1 MFDPPSDSPPRDVG
15 AASAAHGRLPTAS
28 NFLLEARDF
37 MELAEHDTA
46 DELRRQVAALQLQLE
61 HSQRMATI
69 GELASTTTH
78 EFNNL
83 LTTIINYARLGLRHK
98 DEPTRD
104 KALQKINDAAT
115 RATKVASSVLAMA
128 RSRTGGFEPVDL
140 AALLDD
146 TLHLIGRE
154 FQKHRIA
161 LEIDVQ
167 SDLPPVSGSTT
178 QLQRV
183 LVNLLVNARQATR
196 AGGSVRVKLHH
207 DVHAGEVHLQ
217 IRDNG
222 SGISADLLPKIFDPY
237 FSTKDGPDASGQGG
251 TGIGLS
257 SCKQI
262 VDAHN
267 GRIRVDSGVGKG
279 TAFTIRLPIDNAARA
294 AS

>member
-1 MFDPPSDSPPRDVG
+1 MERPYVQGAVVPITVSDP
-15 AASAAHGRLPTAS
+15 LETATES
-28 NFLLEARDF
+28 FGWKRVNR
-37 MELAEHDTA
+37 MNLAEHESLA
-46 DELRRQVAALQLQLE
+46 ELHRQISVLRAQLE
-61 HSQRMATI
+61 QSQRMATI

-83 LTTIINYARLGLRHK
+83 LTTIINYAKLGLRHK

-128 RSRTGGFEPVDL
+128 RNRTGDFEPVSL
-140 AALLDD
+140 GTVLED

-161 LEIDVQ
+161 LETEVAPE
-167 SDLPPVSGSTT
+167 LPAVMGSST

-196 AGGSVRVKLHH
+196 AGGTVRVRLEH
-207 DVHAGEVHLQ
+207 DESAGEVVLQ
-217 IRDNG
+217 VRDSG
-222 SGISADLLPKIFDPY
+222 SGIAPELLPKIFDPY
-237 FSTKDGPDASGQGG
+237 FTTKDGPDASGQGG

-262 VDAHN
+262 IDAHS
-267 GRIRVDSGVGKG
+267 GRIRV
-279 TAFTIRLPIDNAARA
+279 
-294 AS
+294 

>member
-1 MFDPPSDSPPRDVG
+1 M
-15 AASAAHGRLPTAS
+15 
-28 NFLLEARDF
+28 N
-37 MELAEHDTA
+37 LAEHETA
-46 DELRRQVAALQLQLE
+46 DELRRQVAALQSQLE

-83 LTTIINYARLGLRHK
+83 LTTIINYARMGLRHK

-128 RSRTGGFEPVDL
+128 RSRTGGFEPVSL
-140 AALLDD
+140 SAILED

-154 FQKHRIA
+154 FQKHRVS
-161 LEIDVQ
+161 LETEVAA
-167 SDLPPVSGSTT
+167 DLPLVNGSST

-196 AGGSVRVKLHH
+196 AGGSVRIKLQH
-207 DVHAGEVHLQ
+207 DVQADEVLLQ

-222 SGISADLLPKIFDPY
+222 SGIAPELLPKIFDPY
-237 FSTKDGPDASGQGG
+237 FTTKDKPDASGQGG
-251 TGIGLS
+251 TGIGLA

-262 VDAHN
+262 IDAHS

-279 TAFTIRLPIDNAARA
+279 TAFTIRLPVIAATRA

>member
-1 MFDPPSDSPPRDVG
+1 M
-15 AASAAHGRLPTAS
+15 
-28 NFLLEARDF
+28 N
-37 MELAEHDTA
+37 LAEHDTA
-46 DELRRQVAALQLQLE
+46 DELRRQVAALQSQLE

-128 RSRTGGFEPVDL
+128 RNRTGGFEPVNL
-140 AALLDD
+140 GAILED

-161 LEIDVQ
+161 LETEV
-167 SDLPPVSGSTT
+167 SADLPMISGSST

-196 AGGSVRVKLHH
+196 AGGSVRVKLQHEPRS
-207 DVHAGEVHLQ
+207 DEVVLQ

-222 SGISADLLPKIFDPY
+222 SGIAPELLPKIFDPY
-237 FSTKDGPDASGQGG
+237 FTTKDGPDASGQGG

-257 SCKQI
+257 ACKQI

-267 GRIRVDSGVGKG
+267 GRIRVDSSVGKG
-279 TAFTIRLPIDNAARA
+279 TAFTIRLPVTAQTRA

>member
-1 MFDPPSDSPPRDVG
+1 M
-15 AASAAHGRLPTAS
+15 
-28 NFLLEARDF
+28 NF
-37 MELAEHDTA
+37 AEQETA
-46 DELRRQVAALQLQLE
+46 DELRRQVVALQSQLE

-69 GELASTTTH
+69 GELSSTTTH

-83 LTTIINYARLGLRHK
+83 LTTIINYAKLGLRHK

-128 RSRTGGFEPVDL
+128 RSRSGGFEPISL
-140 AALLDD
+140 NSILDD

-161 LEIDVQ
+161 LETEVQ
-167 SDLPPVSGSTT
+167 QELPMVFGSST

-196 AGGSVRVKLHH
+196 AGGSVRVRLEH
-207 DVHAGEVHLQ
+207 DTQSNEVVLQ
-217 IRDNG
+217 VRDNG
-222 SGISADLLPKIFDPY
+222 SGISPELLPKIFEPY
-237 FSTKDGPDASGQGG
+237 FTTKEGPDASGQGG

-262 VDAHN
+262 IDAHS
-267 GRIRVDSGVGKG
+267 GRIRVDSGLGKG
-279 TAFTIRLPIDNAARA
+279 TAFTIRLPVHVQSRA
-294 AS
+294 AC

>member
-1 MFDPPSDSPPRDVG
+1 M
-15 AASAAHGRLPTAS
+15 
-28 NFLLEARDF
+28 N
-37 MELAEHDTA
+37 LAEQATT
-46 DELRRQVAALQLQLE
+46 DELRRQIAALQAQLE
-61 HSQRMATI
+61 HTQRMATI

-83 LTTIINYARLGLRHK
+83 LTTIINYAKLGLRHK

-128 RSRTGGFEPVDL
+128 RSRSGGFEPISL
-140 AALLDD
+140 SSILDD

-161 LEIDVQ
+161 LETEVQ
-167 SDLPPVSGSTT
+167 ADLPLVLGSDT

-196 AGGSVRVKLHH
+196 AGGSVRIRLEH
-207 DVHAGEVHLQ
+207 DVQSSEVVLQ
-217 IRDNG
+217 VRD
-222 SGISADLLPKIFDPY
+222 SGKGIAPELLPRIFDPY
-237 FSTKDGPDASGQGG
+237 FTTKDGPDASGQGG
-251 TGIGLS
+251 TGLGLS

-262 VDAHN
+262 IDAHN

-279 TAFTIRLPIDNAARA
+279 TAFTIRLPAHAQTRV

>member
-1 MFDPPSDSPPRDVG
+1 M
-15 AASAAHGRLPTAS
+15 
-28 NFLLEARDF
+28 N
-37 MELAEHDTA
+37 LAEHETA
-46 DELRRQVAALQLQLE
+46 EELRQQVAALRSQLE
-61 HSQRMATI
+61 HSQRMSTI

-83 LTTIINYARLGLRHK
+83 LTTIVNYARMGLRHK

-128 RSRTGGFEPVDL
+128 RSRAGGFEPVSL
-140 AALLDD
+140 GAILDD
-146 TLHLIGRE
+146 TLHLLGRD

-161 LEIDVQ
+161 LETDVA
-167 SDLPPVSGSTT
+167 SALPLVVGSST

-196 AGGSVRVKLHH
+196 SGGSVRVKLHYDAAEH
-207 DVHAGEVHLQ
+207 EVVLQ
-217 IRDNG
+217 VRDSG
-222 SGISADLLPKIFDPY
+222 SGIAPELLPKIFDPY
-237 FSTKDGPDASGQGG
+237 FTTKDGPDASGQGG

-262 VDAHN
+262 IDAHN

-279 TAFTIRLPIDNAARA
+279 TAFTIRLPAEAQSRA

>member
-1 MFDPPSDSPPRDVG
+1 M
-15 AASAAHGRLPTAS
+15 
-28 NFLLEARDF
+28 N
-37 MELAEHDTA
+37 LAEHETA
-46 DELRRQVAALQLQLE
+46 DELRRQVAALRSQLE
-61 HSQRMATI
+61 HSQRMSTI

-83 LTTIINYARLGLRHK
+83 LTTIINYARLGMRHK

-128 RSRTGGFEPVDL
+128 RSRTGGFEPVSMSAIL
-140 AALLDD
+140 ED

-161 LEIDVQ
+161 LETEVAA
-167 SDLPPVSGSTT
+167 DLPMVSGSST

-183 LVNLLVNARQATR
+183 LVNLFVNARQATR
-196 AGGSVRVKLHH
+196 AGGSVRVKLQH
-207 DVHAGEVHLQ
+207 DVQTDEVVLQ
-217 IRDNG
+217 IRDSG
-222 SGISADLLPKIFDPY
+222 SGIAPELLPRIFDPY
-237 FSTKDGPDASGQGG
+237 FTTKDGPDASGQGG

-262 VDAHN
+262 IDAHN
-267 GRIRVDSGVGKG
+267 GRIRVDSGIGKG
-279 TAFTIRLPIDNAARA
+279 TAFTIRIPVDTKARA